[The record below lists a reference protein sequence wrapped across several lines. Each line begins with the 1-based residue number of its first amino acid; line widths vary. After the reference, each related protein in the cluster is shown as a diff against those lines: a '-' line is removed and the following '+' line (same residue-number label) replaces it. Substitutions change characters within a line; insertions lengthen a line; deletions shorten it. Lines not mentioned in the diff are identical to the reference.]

1 MAKELMIP
9 SAPPLPVLLRISQ
22 DRAVNPSR
30 SSTLVE
36 DVWLMV
42 FKIRVVVPSSKEHAF
57 AYPSPAVTFSS
68 LSKYCVLFWIDDW
81 RLMRMI
87 ITRVKPSDRCLTTSM
102 SLMAKLYDGASASI
116 SLPVVFC
123 INLVLSSVVGA
134 AEESFDLL
142 LMYIYVL
149 LPFFNERDDC
159 FTYPS
164 PAVTFRN
171 AGSSSG
177 SMTDGFM
184 LINILVRASEIV
196 GLDNLLT
203 MSLMAKLYD
212 GAFASISLPIVFC
225 INLVLSSVMGAAE
238 ESFDLLL
245 MYIYV
250 VLPFFNE
257 RDDCF
262 TYPLPVVTFS
272 NLSKCWVIY
281 WADDWCLVL
290 CRLDWPV
297 RRDAGSKHTVVPYLL
312 FPTVAHARSRFLKP
326 RLSPNFIFNIPL
338 WRRGSSER
346 ETTQRSAYTLPKE
359 KLKDVLDDRF
369 HAWARKEDGEEA
381 KEEEQ
386 ELKLRRL
393 EWRTQM
399 QWEMD
404 QEDRK
409 QAPTLSTR
417 AKAPD
422 CHNFSCNAP
431 KDHVLD
437 LAKIAEKW
445 GIEDSLHSTEGLD
458 FVGFLDA

>member
-22 DRAVNPSR
+22 DRAANPSR

-184 LINILVRASEIV
+184 LIDILVRASEIV

-212 GAFASISLPIVFC
+212 GASASISPPVVFC
-225 INLVLSSVMGAAE
+225 INLVLSSVVDAAE
-238 ESFDLLL
+238 GFFVHLTGLFAETRAQSTQSFRISFSRRSH
-245 MYIYV
+245 M
-250 VLPFFNE
+250 
-257 RDDCF
+257 RDR
-262 TYPLPVVTFS
+262 VFS
-272 NLSKCWVIY
+272 NRVYHRISSSTYLYGDVAPLSARQLKE
-281 WADDWCLVL
+281 AHTHWCLSPL
-290 CRLDWPV
+290 LTSFQFDGTITKNKEINDSNRM
-297 RRDAGSKHTVVPYLL
+297 RRAKHVE
-312 FPTVAHARSRFLKP
+312 HAIDPSQPDP
-326 RLSPNFIFNIPL
+326 R
-338 WRRGSSER
+338 
-346 ETTQRSAYTLPKE
+346 E

-369 HAWARKEDGEEA
+369 HAWARKKDGKEA
-381 KEEEQ
+381 KEKEQ

-393 EWRTQM
+393 EWRAQM

-404 QEDRK
+404 QEERR
-409 QAPTLSTR
+409 QALGLSSR

-422 CHNFSCNAP
+422 CHNFSCNAH
-431 KDHVLD
+431 DLD

>member
-1 MAKELMIP
+1 MALAVAILQLRIYIVQLELMIP

-22 DRAVNPSR
+22 DRAANPSR

-134 AEESFDLL
+134 AEE
-142 LMYIYVL
+142 
-149 LPFFNERDDC
+149 
-159 FTYPS
+159 
-164 PAVTFRN
+164 
-171 AGSSSG
+171 
-177 SMTDGFM
+177 
-184 LINILVRASEIV
+184 
-196 GLDNLLT
+196 
-203 MSLMAKLYD
+203 
-212 GAFASISLPIVFC
+212 
-225 INLVLSSVMGAAE
+225 
-238 ESFDLLL
+238 
-245 MYIYV
+245 
-250 VLPFFNE
+250 
-257 RDDCF
+257 
-262 TYPLPVVTFS
+262 
-272 NLSKCWVIY
+272 
-281 WADDWCLVL
+281 
-290 CRLDWPV
+290 
-297 RRDAGSKHTVVPYLL
+297 
-312 FPTVAHARSRFLKP
+312 
-326 RLSPNFIFNIPL
+326 
-338 WRRGSSER
+338 
-346 ETTQRSAYTLPKE
+346 PKE

-369 HAWARKEDGEEA
+369 HAWARNEDGEEA
-381 KEEEQ
+381 KEKEQ

-393 EWRTQM
+393 EWRAQM

-409 QAPTLSTR
+409 QALTLSTR